1 MNKIKISIAC
11 LALGITWNSSMNA
24 QVGFNNPA
32 PDASSVIDVK
42 ATDKGI
48 LVPRMNTAQ
57 RNAMLVAS
65 TQPANGLLVF
75 DTDLNRFYLC
85 YNNGTIK
92 KWLAVN
98 PWVTDDEGGTPT
110 PLKDMYTLVTGNTGV
125 ATSSPKSKLAVNG
138 NFAVGSNYA
147 GNNAAPVNGAI
158 IEGNVGIGKNTA
170 ATALDVNGTV
180 TATNY
185 ALTGS
190 NTNGPVP
197 KGGIIMW
204 SGSIGTI
211 PTGWALCDGAN
222 GTPDLRERFI
232 VGSGG
237 NNASV
242 PGTGYAVGNTGGEV
256 THTLTISEIPS
267 HNHGG
272 STSIDGA
279 HTHNYNDYYRT
290 TSDICASEGCGNGTG
305 NDGLNNPVRTT
316 ASDGD
321 HSHTINAE
329 GGNVAH
335 ENRPPFYALAFIM
348 KL

>member
-204 SGSIGTI
+204 SGSIATI
-211 PTGWALCDGAN
+211 PAGWAICDGLN
-222 GTPDLRERFI
+222 GTPNLRDRFI
-232 VGSGG
+232 VG
-237 NNASV
+237 A
-242 PGTGYAVGNTGGEV
+242 GTTYAVNAIGGTSTSTLGLNELPAH
-256 THTLTISEIPS
+256 THTATV
-267 HNHGG
+267 
-272 STSIDGA
+272 STDGA
-279 HTHNYNDYYRT
+279 HTHGY
-290 TSDICASEGCGNGTG
+290 TSPGSSNNCWCACACTG
-305 NDGLNNPVRTT
+305 SGLSNPGVGATT
-316 ASDGD
+316 ASGGA
-321 HSHTINAE
+321 HTHTVTIGSQGSGAPFTNL
-329 GGNVAH
+329 
-335 ENRPPFYALAFIM
+335 PPYYALAFIM